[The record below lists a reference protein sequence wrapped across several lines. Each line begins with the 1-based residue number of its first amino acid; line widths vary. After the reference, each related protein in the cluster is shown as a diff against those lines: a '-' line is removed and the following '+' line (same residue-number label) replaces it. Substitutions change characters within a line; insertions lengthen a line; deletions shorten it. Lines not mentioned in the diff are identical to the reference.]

1 MSRIHIEEWPPYT
14 PSEQAKKDNVLLAA
28 KLMTNAALTAPFTG
42 GVSGIEAEIAYGQ
55 KELEYIARE
64 MERLANHEVPERL
77 KKPFLYE
84 AVMVRES
91 DVIVFI
97 GNYRA
102 HSTPMDAACGLC
114 GGEQDCSFVYNK
126 VKHLNGIIDTTDR
139 QRTTAI
145 KGPLCTL
152 RAHDTGYAVGSALW
166 IASSLFV
173 DAKPCYS
180 VGLAG
185 RNLDFCMNSEVVVGI
200 LVGAMAKNP
209 YADIPTDYHLTN
221 MTKQL
226 DAVRKI
232 SIITR
237 QMANHPYL
245 RFDPSKPKGSKDKKK
260 KED

>member
-1 MSRIHIEEWPPYT
+1 MPVPPSSKMATTRHWSGMADISSQRRTRVRPWISSLVTGHLDLKRRKTMSRIHIEEWPPYT

-42 GVSGIEAEIAYGQ
+42 GVGGIEAEIAYGQ
-55 KELEYIARE
+55 KELEDIARE

-91 DVIVFI
+91 DVVVFI

-126 VKHLNGIIDTTDR
+126 VKHVNGLVDTTDR

-152 RAHDTGYAVGSALW
+152 RAHDVGYAVGSALW
-166 IASSLFV
+166 VAANLFV
-173 DAKPCYS
+173 DTKP
-180 VGLAG
+180 
-185 RNLDFCMNSEVVVGI
+185 
-200 LVGAMAKNP
+200 
-209 YADIPTDYHLTN
+209 
-221 MTKQL
+221 
-226 DAVRKI
+226 
-232 SIITR
+232 
-237 QMANHPYL
+237 
-245 RFDPSKPKGSKDKKK
+245 
-260 KED
+260 